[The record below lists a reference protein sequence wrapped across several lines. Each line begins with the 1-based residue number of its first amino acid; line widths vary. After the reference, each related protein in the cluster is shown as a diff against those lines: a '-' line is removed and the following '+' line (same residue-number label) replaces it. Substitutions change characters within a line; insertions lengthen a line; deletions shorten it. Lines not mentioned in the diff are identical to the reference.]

1 MNLIQTTAAT
11 VQGRCRRNL
20 VYTSSFQF
28 QTHRQWQLEK
38 LVGLN
43 KHIHRWIQL
52 TTISIITHTHTHTHR
67 DRVRSVNHVINGARR
82 SIGWIHLQRRT
93 KMLENCDAST
103 SKFRVRLRRRQTPYY
118 DITRARIVQKKH
130 LKTITNINTG
140 FATHSICSVYI
151 TKNILHRL
159 TPVAGE
165 LFPFVTFKS
174 ARVRPN

>member
-52 TTISIITHTHTHTHR
+52 TTISIITHTHTHTQR
-67 DRVRSVNHVINGARR
+67 QSSQRQSCNQRGSTIDRLNTPAAQNKNAGKLRRLDIQISRSVTAAANPILWYN
-82 SIGWIHLQRRT
+82 SCTYST
-93 KMLENCDAST
+93 K
-103 SKFRVRLRRRQTPYY
+103 K
-118 DITRARIVQKKH
+118 
-130 LKTITNINTG
+130 
-140 FATHSICSVYI
+140 
-151 TKNILHRL
+151 
-159 TPVAGE
+159 
-165 LFPFVTFKS
+165 TFKNNNKYKHGFCNTFYLFCVHNKEYFAQTN
-174 ARVRPN
+174 ARCGGALPLYDLRVGEG